1 MAKSLDNDGIK
12 AFGRNVRKFRQARKL
27 SMQKLADIAEIEQSQ
42 IVRIEAGIINTKLST
57 ILIIAKALQVSP
69 AELFEDIDVEEY

>member
-12 AFGRNVRKFRQARKL
+12 AFGQSVRKFRQAKKL

-42 IVRIEAGIINTKLST
+42 IVRIEGGKINTKLST
-57 ILIIAKALQVSP
+57 ILIIAKALGIEP
-69 AELFEDIDVEEY
+69 ADLFKS